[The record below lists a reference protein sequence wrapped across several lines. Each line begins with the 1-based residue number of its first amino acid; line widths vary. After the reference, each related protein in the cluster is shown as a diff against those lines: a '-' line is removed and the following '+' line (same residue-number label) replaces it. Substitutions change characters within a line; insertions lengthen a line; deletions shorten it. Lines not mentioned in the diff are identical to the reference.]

1 MERNRADGIQIF
13 RPGERVSD
21 YTRDKGRADV
31 LCSDVLQAVRRED
44 YHECQNERNDEDDAV
59 EQSGLMSGWSSEV
72 L

>member
-1 MERNRADGIQIF
+1 MTYRYSVLESVSVIKLER
-13 RPGERVSD
+13 
-21 YTRDKGRADV
+21 GRADV

-44 YHECQNERNDEDDAV
+44 YHECQDERNDEDDAV